1 MVNKY
6 NVNNTTYPTCLYANP
21 VWALIV
27 IVFTEMKGR
36 EDRAA
41 HLFSNTVD
49 THELDS
55 QGFEEIDLY
64 DKVN

>member
-1 MVNKY
+1 MFI
-6 NVNNTTYPTCLYANP
+6 CQSCMS
-21 VWALIV
+21 ISR
-27 IVFTEMKGR
+27 IIFTEMKGR

>member
-1 MVNKY
+1 
-6 NVNNTTYPTCLYANP
+6 
-21 VWALIV
+21 
-27 IVFTEMKGR
+27 MKGR

-64 DKVN
+64 DKVKQRLHLFCLNMSM